1 MTRKKLFCGLCT
13 VMLLSLTGCSGEDG
27 QKEVKQI
34 TPEPIVTSVPKQG
47 GNAKE
52 DTIHMDKSGYLPF
65 VSSET
70 ATKLAIADGVELQD
84 YERVVDAS
92 DVGEGETFAY
102 ITPRYNS
109 WFVGVPQVTKVS
121 LGKKGVSLES
131 ASKVY
136 TDGGLVM
143 YKGKSKGVFACP
155 IPTEGRIEVPQG
167 TKDIYDCA
175 FYGCQKITSVVLPES
190 VRWIGGAAF
199 GEASRLESI
208 EVSMNNPFLK
218 SEDGVLYTKDG
229 LVLLAYPAGKPDK
242 YYKVKDGVKF
252 IAGGAFAGA
261 DNLEKIE
268 LPRGVFS
275 VEEYAFKGCRH
286 LKELC
291 GASRVYSVKE
301 TAYEYCE
308 ELGTI
313 DRPLMDGEL
322 ANGLMPIW
330 EENYMKNEL
339 SYIFD
344 ALPWKFSRA
353 NQGYI
358 TREDITRGLKL
369 SGLKVPKRL
378 EKKIDK
384 VTYPYE
390 MQVLTDLAQNSV
402 SWVDFDTKMDN
413 FLQRYGR

>member
-1 MTRKKLFCGLCT
+1 MTKKVFCGLCT
-13 VMLLSLTGCSGEDG
+13 VMLLALTGCSGEDG

-84 YERVVDAS
+84 YERVVDARV
-92 DVGEGETFAY
+92 VGEGETFAY

-109 WFVGVPQVTKVS
+109 WFVGAPQVTKVS

-155 IPTEGRIEVPQG
+155 IPAEGRIEVPQG

-175 FYGCQKITSVVLPES
+175 FYGCQKITSVALPES

-261 DNLEKIE
+261 DNLEEIE

-286 LKELC
+286 LNKIS
-291 GASRVYSVKE
+291 GASRIYSVKE

-308 ELGTI
+308 ELDTI

-339 SYIFD
+339 SYVFD

-358 TREDITRGLKL
+358 TREDITRVLKL

-378 EKKIDK
+378 KKKIDK
-384 VTYPYE
+384 VTYSYE
-390 MQVLTDLAQNSV
+390 MQILTDLAQNSV

>member
-1 MTRKKLFCGLCT
+1 MTKKVFCGLCT
-13 VMLLSLTGCSGEDG
+13 VMLLALTGCSGEDG

-84 YERVVDAS
+84 YERVVDARV
-92 DVGEGETFAY
+92 VGEGETFAY

-155 IPTEGRIEVPQG
+155 IPAEGRIEVPQG

-175 FYGCQKITSVVLPES
+175 FYGCQKITSVALPES

-261 DNLEKIE
+261 DNLEEIE

-286 LKELC
+286 LNKIS
-291 GASRVYSVKE
+291 GASRIYSVKE

-308 ELGTI
+308 ELDTI

-322 ANGLMPIW
+322 ANGLMTIW

-339 SYIFD
+339 SYVFD

-358 TREDITRGLKL
+358 TREDITRVLKL

-378 EKKIDK
+378 KKKIDK
-384 VTYPYE
+384 VTYSYE
-390 MQVLTDLAQNSV
+390 MQILTDLAQNSV

>member
-1 MTRKKLFCGLCT
+1 MTKKVFCGLCT
-13 VMLLSLTGCSGEDG
+13 VMLLALTGCSGEDG

-84 YERVVDAS
+84 YERVVDARV
-92 DVGEGETFAY
+92 VGEGETFAY

-109 WFVGVPQVTKVS
+109 WFVGAPQVTKVS

-175 FYGCQKITSVVLPES
+175 FYGCQKITSVALPES

-261 DNLEKIE
+261 DNLEEIE

-286 LKELC
+286 LNKIS
-291 GASRVYSVKE
+291 GASRIYSVKE

-308 ELGTI
+308 ELDTI

-339 SYIFD
+339 SYVFD

-358 TREDITRGLKL
+358 TREDITRVLKL
-369 SGLKVPKRL
+369 SGLKVTKRL
-378 EKKIDK
+378 KKKIDK
-384 VTYPYE
+384 VTYSYE
-390 MQVLTDLAQNSV
+390 MQILTDLAQNSV

>member
-1 MTRKKLFCGLCT
+1 MTKKVFCGLCT
-13 VMLLSLTGCSGEDG
+13 VMLLALTGCSGEDG

-84 YERVVDAS
+84 YERVVDARV
-92 DVGEGETFAY
+92 VGEGETFAY

-155 IPTEGRIEVPQG
+155 IPAEGRIEVPQG

-175 FYGCQKITSVVLPES
+175 FYGCQKITSVALPES

-208 EVSMNNPFLK
+208 EVSINNPFLK

-261 DNLEKIE
+261 DNLEEIE

-286 LKELC
+286 LNKIS
-291 GASRVYSVKE
+291 GASRIYSVKE

-308 ELGTI
+308 ELDTI

-339 SYIFD
+339 SYVFD

-358 TREDITRGLKL
+358 TREDITRVLKL

-378 EKKIDK
+378 KKKIDK
-384 VTYPYE
+384 VTYSYE
-390 MQVLTDLAQNSV
+390 MQILTDLAQNSV

>member
-1 MTRKKLFCGLCT
+1 MRRKMLWGVCSMMALLLVGCGSST
-13 VMLLSLTGCSGEDG
+13 NAG
-27 QKEVKQI
+27 QEIQQS
-34 TPEPIVTSVPKQG
+34 TPEPTVAAVTQQQ
-47 GNAKE
+47 NE
-52 DTIHMDKSGYLPF
+52 DYHVEGSTVYVDKSCYLPD
-65 VSSET
+65 VKADN
-70 ATKLAIADGVELQD
+70 ATEMVIADGVELKD
-84 YERVVDAS
+84 YEPAS
-92 DVGEGETFAY
+92 TKDECGSFVQ
-102 ITPRYNS
+102 PQYNS
-109 WFVGVPQVTKVS
+109 WFAGSPKVKSISLEKADVTV
-121 LGKKGVSLES
+121 GKK
-131 ASKVY
+131 SKAYVEN
-136 TDGGLVM
+136 GLLL
-143 YKGKSKGVFACP
+143 YKGEAKGVYACVP
-155 IPTEGRIEVPQG
+155 ATEGKVKIPQG
-167 TKDIYDCA
+167 IKDIYDCA
-175 FYGCQKITSVVLPES
+175 FYGCQKITSVALPES

-261 DNLEKIE
+261 DNLEEIE

-286 LKELC
+286 LNKIS
-291 GASRVYSVKE
+291 GASRIYSVKE

-308 ELGTI
+308 ELDTI

-339 SYIFD
+339 SYVFD

-378 EKKIDK
+378 KKKIDK
-384 VTYPYE
+384 VTYSYE
-390 MQVLTDLAQNSV
+390 MQILTDLTQNSV

>member
-1 MTRKKLFCGLCT
+1 MTKKVFCGLCT
-13 VMLLSLTGCSGEDG
+13 VMLLALTGCSGEDG

-84 YERVVDAS
+84 YERVVD
-92 DVGEGETFAY
+92 DRVVGEGETFAY

-155 IPTEGRIEVPQG
+155 IPAEGRIEVPQG

-175 FYGCQKITSVVLPES
+175 FYGCQKITSVALPES

-261 DNLEKIE
+261 DNLEEIE

-286 LKELC
+286 LNKIS
-291 GASRVYSVKE
+291 GASRIYSVKE

-308 ELGTI
+308 ELDTI

-339 SYIFD
+339 SYVFD

-358 TREDITRGLKL
+358 TREDITRVLKL

-378 EKKIDK
+378 KKKIDK
-384 VTYPYE
+384 VTYSYE
-390 MQVLTDLAQNSV
+390 MQILTDLAQNSV

>member
-1 MTRKKLFCGLCT
+1 MTKKVFCGLCT
-13 VMLLSLTGCSGEDG
+13 VMLLALTGCSGEDG

-70 ATKLAIADGVELQD
+70 ATQLAIADGVELQD
-84 YERVVDAS
+84 YERVVDARV
-92 DVGEGETFAY
+92 VGEGETFAY

-175 FYGCQKITSVVLPES
+175 FYGCQKITSVALPES

-261 DNLEKIE
+261 DNLEEIE

-286 LKELC
+286 LNKIS
-291 GASRVYSVKE
+291 GASRIYSVKE

-308 ELGTI
+308 ELDTI

-322 ANGLMPIW
+322 ANGLMPTW

-339 SYIFD
+339 SYVFD

-369 SGLKVPKRL
+369 LGLKVPKRL
-378 EKKIDK
+378 KKKIDK
-384 VTYPYE
+384 VTYSYE
-390 MQVLTDLAQNSV
+390 MQILTDLTQNSV

>member
-1 MTRKKLFCGLCT
+1 MTKKVFCGLCT
-13 VMLLSLTGCSGEDG
+13 VMLLALTGCSGEDG

-84 YERVVDAS
+84 YERVVDARV
-92 DVGEGETFAY
+92 VGEGETFAY

-155 IPTEGRIEVPQG
+155 IPAEGRIEVPQG

-175 FYGCQKITSVVLPES
+175 FYGCQKITSVALPES

-242 YYKVKDGVKF
+242 YYKVKDGVRF

-261 DNLEKIE
+261 DNLEEIE

-286 LKELC
+286 LNKIS
-291 GASRVYSVKE
+291 GASRIYSVKE

-308 ELGTI
+308 ELDTI

-339 SYIFD
+339 SYVFD

-358 TREDITRGLKL
+358 TREDITRVLKL

-378 EKKIDK
+378 KKKIDK
-384 VTYPYE
+384 VTYSYE
-390 MQVLTDLAQNSV
+390 MQILTDLAQNSV

>member
-1 MTRKKLFCGLCT
+1 MTKKVFCGLCT
-13 VMLLSLTGCSGEDG
+13 VMLLALTGCSGEDG

-84 YERVVDAS
+84 YERVVDARV
-92 DVGEGETFAY
+92 VGEGETFAY

-155 IPTEGRIEVPQG
+155 IPVEGRIEVPQG

-175 FYGCQKITSVVLPES
+175 FYGCQKITSVALPES

-261 DNLEKIE
+261 DNLEEIE

-286 LKELC
+286 LNKIS
-291 GASRVYSVKE
+291 GASRIYSVKE

-308 ELGTI
+308 ELDTI

-339 SYIFD
+339 SYVFD

-358 TREDITRGLKL
+358 TREDITRVLKL

-378 EKKIDK
+378 KKKIDK
-384 VTYPYE
+384 VTYSYE
-390 MQVLTDLAQNSV
+390 MQILTDLAQNSV

>member
-1 MTRKKLFCGLCT
+1 MTKKVFCGLCT
-13 VMLLSLTGCSGEDG
+13 VMLLALTGCSGEDG

-84 YERVVDAS
+84 YERVVDARV
-92 DVGEGETFAY
+92 VGEGETFAY

-155 IPTEGRIEVPQG
+155 IPAEGRIEVPQG

-175 FYGCQKITSVVLPES
+175 FYGCQKITSVALPES

-261 DNLEKIE
+261 DNLEEIE

-275 VEEYAFKGCRH
+275 VEEYGFKGCRH
-286 LKELC
+286 LNKIS
-291 GASRVYSVKE
+291 GASRIYSVKE

-308 ELGTI
+308 ELDTI

-339 SYIFD
+339 SYVFD

-358 TREDITRGLKL
+358 TREDITRVLKL

-378 EKKIDK
+378 KKKIDK
-384 VTYPYE
+384 VTYSYE
-390 MQVLTDLAQNSV
+390 MQILTDLAQNSV

>member
-1 MTRKKLFCGLCT
+1 MTKKVFCGLCT
-13 VMLLSLTGCSGEDG
+13 VMLLALTGCSGEDG

-34 TPEPIVTSVPKQG
+34 TPEPIVTFVPKQG

-84 YERVVDAS
+84 YERVVDARV
-92 DVGEGETFAY
+92 VGEGETFAY

-109 WFVGVPQVTKVS
+109 WFVGAPQVTKVS

-175 FYGCQKITSVVLPES
+175 FYGCQKITSVALPES

-199 GEASRLESI
+199 GEVSRLESI

-261 DNLEKIE
+261 DNLEEIE

-286 LKELC
+286 LNKIS
-291 GASRVYSVKE
+291 GASRIYSVKE

-308 ELGTI
+308 ELDTI

-339 SYIFD
+339 SYVFD

-353 NQGYI
+353 NQGYM

-378 EKKIDK
+378 KKKIDK
-384 VTYPYE
+384 VTYSYE
-390 MQVLTDLAQNSV
+390 MQILTDLTQNSV

>member
-1 MTRKKLFCGLCT
+1 MTKKVFCGLCT
-13 VMLLSLTGCSGEDG
+13 VMLLALTGCSGEDG

-84 YERVVDAS
+84 YERVVDARV
-92 DVGEGETFAY
+92 VGEGETFAY

-155 IPTEGRIEVPQG
+155 IPAEGRIEVPQG

-175 FYGCQKITSVVLPES
+175 FYGCQKITSVALPES

-218 SEDGVLYTKDG
+218 REDGVLYTKDG

-261 DNLEKIE
+261 DNLEEIE

-286 LKELC
+286 LNKIS
-291 GASRVYSVKE
+291 GASRIYSVKE

-308 ELGTI
+308 ELDTI

-339 SYIFD
+339 SYVFD

-358 TREDITRGLKL
+358 TREDITRVLKL

-378 EKKIDK
+378 KKKIDK
-384 VTYPYE
+384 VTYSYE
-390 MQVLTDLAQNSV
+390 MQILTDLAQNSV

>member
-1 MTRKKLFCGLCT
+1 MTKKVFCGLCT
-13 VMLLSLTGCSGEDG
+13 VMLLALTGCSGEDG

-84 YERVVDAS
+84 YERVVDARV
-92 DVGEGETFAY
+92 VGEGETFAY

-155 IPTEGRIEVPQG
+155 IPAEGRIEAPQG

-175 FYGCQKITSVVLPES
+175 FYGCQKITSVALPES

-261 DNLEKIE
+261 DNLEEIE

-286 LKELC
+286 LNKIS
-291 GASRVYSVKE
+291 GASRIYSVKE

-308 ELGTI
+308 ELDTI

-339 SYIFD
+339 SYVFD

-358 TREDITRGLKL
+358 TREDITRVLKL

-378 EKKIDK
+378 KKKIDK
-384 VTYPYE
+384 VTYSYE
-390 MQVLTDLAQNSV
+390 MQILTDLAQNSV

>member
-1 MTRKKLFCGLCT
+1 MTKKVFCGLCT
-13 VMLLSLTGCSGEDG
+13 VMLLALTGCSGEDG

-84 YERVVDAS
+84 YERVVDARV
-92 DVGEGETFAY
+92 VGEGETFAY

-175 FYGCQKITSVVLPES
+175 FYGCQKITSVALPES

-199 GEASRLESI
+199 GEDSRLESI

-261 DNLEKIE
+261 DNLEEIE

-286 LKELC
+286 LNKIS
-291 GASRVYSVKE
+291 GASRIYSVKE

-308 ELGTI
+308 ELDTI

-339 SYIFD
+339 SYVFD

-358 TREDITRGLKL
+358 TREDITRVLKL

-378 EKKIDK
+378 KKKIDK
-384 VTYPYE
+384 VTYSYE
-390 MQVLTDLAQNSV
+390 MQILTDLAQNSV

>member
-1 MTRKKLFCGLCT
+1 MTKKVFCGLCT
-13 VMLLSLTGCSGEDG
+13 VMLLALTGCSGEDG

-84 YERVVDAS
+84 YERVVDARV
-92 DVGEGETFAY
+92 VGEGETFAY

-109 WFVGVPQVTKVS
+109 WFVGAPQVTKVS

-175 FYGCQKITSVVLPES
+175 FYGCQKITSVALPES

-252 IAGGAFAGA
+252 IAGGAFAGS
-261 DNLEKIE
+261 DNLEEIE
-268 LPRGVFS
+268 LSRGVFS

-286 LKELC
+286 LNKIS
-291 GASRVYSVKE
+291 GASRIYSVKE

-308 ELGTI
+308 ELDTI

-339 SYIFD
+339 SYVFD

-378 EKKIDK
+378 KKKIDK
-384 VTYPYE
+384 VTYSYE
-390 MQVLTDLAQNSV
+390 MQILTDLAQNSV

>member
-1 MTRKKLFCGLCT
+1 MTKKVFCGLCT
-13 VMLLSLTGCSGEDG
+13 VMLLALTGCSGEDG

-84 YERVVDAS
+84 YERVVDARV
-92 DVGEGETFAY
+92 VGEGETFAY

-155 IPTEGRIEVPQG
+155 IPAEGRIEVPQG

-175 FYGCQKITSVVLPES
+175 FYGCQKITSVALPES

-242 YYKVKDGVKF
+242 SYKVKDGVKF

-261 DNLEKIE
+261 DNLEEIE

-286 LKELC
+286 LNKIS
-291 GASRVYSVKE
+291 GASRIYSVKE

-308 ELGTI
+308 ELDTI

-339 SYIFD
+339 SYVFD

-358 TREDITRGLKL
+358 TREDITRVLKL

-378 EKKIDK
+378 KKKIDK
-384 VTYPYE
+384 VTYSYE
-390 MQVLTDLAQNSV
+390 MQILTDLAQNSV

>member
-1 MTRKKLFCGLCT
+1 MTKKVFCGLCT
-13 VMLLSLTGCSGEDG
+13 VMLLALTGCSGEDG

-84 YERVVDAS
+84 YERVVDARV
-92 DVGEGETFAY
+92 VGEGETFAY

-155 IPTEGRIEVPQG
+155 IPAEGRIEVPQG

-175 FYGCQKITSVVLPES
+175 FYGCQKITSVALPES

-261 DNLEKIE
+261 DNLEEIE

-286 LKELC
+286 LNKISA
-291 GASRVYSVKE
+291 ASRIYSVKE

-308 ELGTI
+308 ELDTI

-339 SYIFD
+339 SYVFD

-358 TREDITRGLKL
+358 TREDITRVLKL

-378 EKKIDK
+378 KKKIDK
-384 VTYPYE
+384 VTYSYE
-390 MQVLTDLAQNSV
+390 MQILTDLAQNSV

>member
-1 MTRKKLFCGLCT
+1 MTKKVFCGLCT
-13 VMLLSLTGCSGEDG
+13 VMLLALTGCSGEDG

-84 YERVVDAS
+84 YERVVDARV
-92 DVGEGETFAY
+92 VGEGETFAY

-109 WFVGVPQVTKVS
+109 WFVGAPQVTKVS

-175 FYGCQKITSVVLPES
+175 FYGCQKITSVALPES

-261 DNLEKIE
+261 DNLEEIE

-286 LKELC
+286 LNKIS
-291 GASRVYSVKE
+291 GASRIYSVKE

-308 ELGTI
+308 ELDTI

-339 SYIFD
+339 SYVFD

-358 TREDITRGLKL
+358 TREDITRVLKL

-378 EKKIDK
+378 KKKIDK
-384 VTYPYE
+384 VTYSYE
-390 MQVLTDLAQNSV
+390 MQILTDLAQNSV

>member
-1 MTRKKLFCGLCT
+1 MTKKVFCGLCT
-13 VMLLSLTGCSGEDG
+13 VMLLALTGCSGEDG

-84 YERVVDAS
+84 YERVVDARV
-92 DVGEGETFAY
+92 VGEGETFAY

-155 IPTEGRIEVPQG
+155 IPAEGRIEVPQG

-175 FYGCQKITSVVLPES
+175 LYGCQKITSVALPES

-261 DNLEKIE
+261 DNLEEIE

-286 LKELC
+286 LNKIS
-291 GASRVYSVKE
+291 GASRIYSVKE

-308 ELGTI
+308 ELDTI

-339 SYIFD
+339 SYVFD

-358 TREDITRGLKL
+358 TREDITRVLKL

-378 EKKIDK
+378 KKKIDK
-384 VTYPYE
+384 VTYSYE
-390 MQVLTDLAQNSV
+390 MQILTDLAQNSV

>member
-1 MTRKKLFCGLCT
+1 MTKKVFCGLCT
-13 VMLLSLTGCSGEDG
+13 VMLLALTGCSGEDG

-84 YERVVDAS
+84 YERVVDARV
-92 DVGEGETFAY
+92 VGEGETFAY

-131 ASKVY
+131 AIKVY

-155 IPTEGRIEVPQG
+155 IPAEGRIEVPQG

-175 FYGCQKITSVVLPES
+175 FYGCQKITSVALPES

-261 DNLEKIE
+261 DNLEEIE

-286 LKELC
+286 LNKIS
-291 GASRVYSVKE
+291 GASRIYSVKE

-308 ELGTI
+308 ELDTI

-339 SYIFD
+339 SYVFD

-358 TREDITRGLKL
+358 TREDITRVLKL

-378 EKKIDK
+378 KKKIDK
-384 VTYPYE
+384 VTYSYE
-390 MQVLTDLAQNSV
+390 MQILTDLAQNSV

>member
-1 MTRKKLFCGLCT
+1 MTKKVFCGLCT
-13 VMLLSLTGCSGEDG
+13 VMLLALTGCSGEDG

-84 YERVVDAS
+84 YERVVDARV
-92 DVGEGETFAY
+92 VGEGETFAY

-155 IPTEGRIEVPQG
+155 IPAEGRIEVPQG

-175 FYGCQKITSVVLPES
+175 FYGCQKITSVALPES

-261 DNLEKIE
+261 DNLEAIE

-286 LKELC
+286 LNKIS
-291 GASRVYSVKE
+291 GASRIYSVKE

-308 ELGTI
+308 ELDTI

-339 SYIFD
+339 SYVFD

-358 TREDITRGLKL
+358 TREDITRVLKL

-378 EKKIDK
+378 KKKIDK
-384 VTYPYE
+384 VTYSYE
-390 MQVLTDLAQNSV
+390 MQILTDLAQNSV

>member
-1 MTRKKLFCGLCT
+1 MTKKVFCGLCT
-13 VMLLSLTGCSGEDG
+13 VMLLALTGCSGEDG
-27 QKEVKQI
+27 QKEVRQI

-84 YERVVDAS
+84 YERVVDARV
-92 DVGEGETFAY
+92 VGEGETFAY

-109 WFVGVPQVTKVS
+109 WFVGAPQVTKVS

-175 FYGCQKITSVVLPES
+175 FYGCQKITSVALPES

-261 DNLEKIE
+261 DNLEEIE

-286 LKELC
+286 LNKIS
-291 GASRVYSVKE
+291 GASRIYSVKE

-308 ELGTI
+308 ELDTI

-339 SYIFD
+339 SYVFD

-358 TREDITRGLKL
+358 TREDITRVLKL

-378 EKKIDK
+378 KKKIDK
-384 VTYPYE
+384 VTYSYE
-390 MQVLTDLAQNSV
+390 MQILTDLAQNSV

>member
-1 MTRKKLFCGLCT
+1 MTKKVFCGLCT
-13 VMLLSLTGCSGEDG
+13 VMLLALTGCSGEDG

-84 YERVVDAS
+84 YERVVDARV
-92 DVGEGETFAY
+92 VGEGETFAY

-155 IPTEGRIEVPQG
+155 IPAEGRIEVPQG

-175 FYGCQKITSVVLPES
+175 FYGCQKITSVALPES

-229 LVLLAYPAGKPDK
+229 LVLLAYPAGKQDK

-261 DNLEKIE
+261 DNLEEIE

-286 LKELC
+286 LNKIS
-291 GASRVYSVKE
+291 GASRIYSVKE

-308 ELGTI
+308 ELDTI

-339 SYIFD
+339 SYVFD

-358 TREDITRGLKL
+358 TREDITRVLKL

-378 EKKIDK
+378 KKKIDK
-384 VTYPYE
+384 VTYSYE
-390 MQVLTDLAQNSV
+390 MQILTDLAQNSV

>member
-1 MTRKKLFCGLCT
+1 MTKKVFCGLCT
-13 VMLLSLTGCSGEDG
+13 VMLLALTGCSGEDG

-84 YERVVDAS
+84 YERVVDARV
-92 DVGEGETFAY
+92 VGEGETFAY

-121 LGKKGVSLES
+121 LGKKGVSLER

-155 IPTEGRIEVPQG
+155 IPAEGRIEVPQG

-175 FYGCQKITSVVLPES
+175 FYGCQKITSVALPES

-261 DNLEKIE
+261 DNLEEIE

-286 LKELC
+286 LNKIS
-291 GASRVYSVKE
+291 GASRIYSVKE

-308 ELGTI
+308 ELDTI

-339 SYIFD
+339 SYVFD

-358 TREDITRGLKL
+358 TREDITRVLKL

-378 EKKIDK
+378 KKKIDK
-384 VTYPYE
+384 VTYSYE
-390 MQVLTDLAQNSV
+390 MQILTDLAQNSV

>member
-1 MTRKKLFCGLCT
+1 MTKKVFCGLCT
-13 VMLLSLTGCSGEDG
+13 VMLLALTGCSGEDG

-84 YERVVDAS
+84 YERVVDARV
-92 DVGEGETFAY
+92 VGEGETFAY

-121 LGKKGVSLES
+121 PGKKGVSLES

-155 IPTEGRIEVPQG
+155 IPAEGRIEVPQG

-175 FYGCQKITSVVLPES
+175 FYGCQKITSVALPES

-261 DNLEKIE
+261 DNLEEIE

-286 LKELC
+286 LNKIS
-291 GASRVYSVKE
+291 GASRIYSVKE

-308 ELGTI
+308 ELDTI

-339 SYIFD
+339 SYVFD

-358 TREDITRGLKL
+358 TREDITRVLKL

-378 EKKIDK
+378 KKKIDK
-384 VTYPYE
+384 VTYSYE
-390 MQVLTDLAQNSV
+390 MQILTDLAQNSV

>member
-1 MTRKKLFCGLCT
+1 MTKKVFCGLCT
-13 VMLLSLTGCSGEDG
+13 VMLLALTGCSGEDG

-34 TPEPIVTSVPKQG
+34 TPGPIVTSVPKQG

-84 YERVVDAS
+84 YERVVDARV
-92 DVGEGETFAY
+92 VGEGETFAY

-175 FYGCQKITSVVLPES
+175 FYGCQKITSVALPES

-199 GEASRLESI
+199 GEDSRLESI

-261 DNLEKIE
+261 DNLEEIE

-286 LKELC
+286 LNKIS
-291 GASRVYSVKE
+291 GASRIYSVKE

-308 ELGTI
+308 ELDTI

-339 SYIFD
+339 SYVFD

-358 TREDITRGLKL
+358 TREDITRVLKL

-378 EKKIDK
+378 KKKIDK
-384 VTYPYE
+384 VTCPYE
-390 MQVLTDLAQNSV
+390 MQILTDLAQNSV

>member
-1 MTRKKLFCGLCT
+1 MTKKVFCGLCT
-13 VMLLSLTGCSGEDG
+13 VMLLALTGCSGEDG

-84 YERVVDAS
+84 YERVVDARV
-92 DVGEGETFAY
+92 VGEGETFAY

-143 YKGKSKGVFACP
+143 YKGKSKGVFACS
-155 IPTEGRIEVPQG
+155 IPAEGRIEVPQG

-175 FYGCQKITSVVLPES
+175 FYGCQKITSVALPES

-261 DNLEKIE
+261 DNLEEIE

-286 LKELC
+286 LNKIS
-291 GASRVYSVKE
+291 GASRIYSVKE

-308 ELGTI
+308 ELDTI

-339 SYIFD
+339 SYVFD

-358 TREDITRGLKL
+358 TREDITRVLKL

-378 EKKIDK
+378 KKKIDK
-384 VTYPYE
+384 VTYSYE
-390 MQVLTDLAQNSV
+390 MQILTDLAQNSV

>member
-1 MTRKKLFCGLCT
+1 M
-13 VMLLSLTGCSGEDG
+13 
-27 QKEVKQI
+27 
-34 TPEPIVTSVPKQG
+34 IV
-47 GNAKE
+47 
-52 DTIHMDKSGYLPF
+52 L
-65 VSSET
+65 
-70 ATKLAIADGVELQD
+70 
-84 YERVVDAS
+84 
-92 DVGEGETFAY
+92 
-102 ITPRYNS
+102 
-109 WFVGVPQVTKVS
+109 
-121 LGKKGVSLES
+121 
-131 ASKVY
+131 
-136 TDGGLVM
+136 
-143 YKGKSKGVFACP
+143 
-155 IPTEGRIEVPQG
+155 
-167 TKDIYDCA
+167 
-175 FYGCQKITSVVLPES
+175 FYGCQKITSVALPES

-252 IAGGAFAGA
+252 IAGGAFCRA
-261 DNLEKIE
+261 DNLEEIE

-286 LKELC
+286 LNKIS
-291 GASRVYSVKE
+291 GASRIYSVKE

-308 ELGTI
+308 ELDTI

-339 SYIFD
+339 SYVFD

-358 TREDITRGLKL
+358 TREDIARVLKL

-378 EKKIDK
+378 KKKIDK
-384 VTYPYE
+384 VTYSYE
-390 MQVLTDLAQNSV
+390 MQILTDLAQNSV
-402 SWVDFDTKMDN
+402 SWVDF
-413 FLQRYGR
+413 

>member
-1 MTRKKLFCGLCT
+1 MTKKVFCGLCT
-13 VMLLSLTGCSGEDG
+13 VMLLALTGCSGEDG

-84 YERVVDAS
+84 YERVVDARV
-92 DVGEGETFAY
+92 VGEGETFAY

-155 IPTEGRIEVPQG
+155 IPAEGRIEVPQG

-175 FYGCQKITSVVLPES
+175 FYGCQKITSVALPES

-252 IAGGAFAGA
+252 TAGGAFAGA
-261 DNLEKIE
+261 DNLEEIE

-286 LKELC
+286 LNKIS
-291 GASRVYSVKE
+291 GASRIYSVKE

-308 ELGTI
+308 ELDTI

-339 SYIFD
+339 SYVFD

-358 TREDITRGLKL
+358 TREDITRVLKL

-378 EKKIDK
+378 KKKIDK
-384 VTYPYE
+384 VTYSYE
-390 MQVLTDLAQNSV
+390 MQILTDLAQNSV

>member
-1 MTRKKLFCGLCT
+1 MTKKVFCGLCT
-13 VMLLSLTGCSGEDG
+13 VMLLALTGCSGEDG

-84 YERVVDAS
+84 YERVVDARV
-92 DVGEGETFAY
+92 VGEGETFAY

-109 WFVGVPQVTKVS
+109 WFVGAPQVTKVS

-175 FYGCQKITSVVLPES
+175 FYGCQKITSVALPES

-199 GEASRLESI
+199 GEDSRLESI

-218 SEDGVLYTKDG
+218 SEDGVLYTMDG

-261 DNLEKIE
+261 DNLEEIE

-286 LKELC
+286 LNKIS
-291 GASRVYSVKE
+291 GASRIYSVKE

-308 ELGTI
+308 ELDTI

-339 SYIFD
+339 SYVFD

-358 TREDITRGLKL
+358 TREDITRVLKL

-378 EKKIDK
+378 KKKIDK
-384 VTYPYE
+384 VTYSYE
-390 MQVLTDLAQNSV
+390 MQILTDLAQNSV

>member
-1 MTRKKLFCGLCT
+1 MTKKVFCGLCT
-13 VMLLSLTGCSGEDG
+13 VMLLALTGCSGEDG

-70 ATKLAIADGVELQD
+70 ATQLAIADGVELQD
-84 YERVVDAS
+84 YERVVDARV
-92 DVGEGETFAY
+92 VGEGETFAY

-175 FYGCQKITSVVLPES
+175 FYGCQKITSVALPES

-261 DNLEKIE
+261 DNLEEIE

-286 LKELC
+286 LNKIS
-291 GASRVYSVKE
+291 GASRIYSVKE

-308 ELGTI
+308 ELDTI

-322 ANGLMPIW
+322 ANGLMPTW

-339 SYIFD
+339 SYVFD

-378 EKKIDK
+378 KKKIDK
-384 VTYPYE
+384 VTYSYE
-390 MQVLTDLAQNSV
+390 MQILTDLTQNSV

>member
-1 MTRKKLFCGLCT
+1 MTKKVFCGLCT
-13 VMLLSLTGCSGEDG
+13 VMLLALTGCSGEDG

-84 YERVVDAS
+84 YERVVDARV
-92 DVGEGETFAY
+92 VGEGETFAY

-155 IPTEGRIEVPQG
+155 IPAEGRIEVPQG

-175 FYGCQKITSVVLPES
+175 FYGCQKITSVALPES

-199 GEASRLESI
+199 GEDSRLESI
-208 EVSMNNPFLK
+208 EVSMNNSFLK

-261 DNLEKIE
+261 DNLEEIE

-286 LKELC
+286 LNKIS
-291 GASRVYSVKE
+291 GASRIYSVKE

-308 ELGTI
+308 ELDTI

-339 SYIFD
+339 SYVFD

-378 EKKIDK
+378 KKKIDK
-384 VTYPYE
+384 VTYSYE
-390 MQVLTDLAQNSV
+390 MQILTDLAQNSV

>member
-1 MTRKKLFCGLCT
+1 MTKKVFCGLCT
-13 VMLLSLTGCSGEDG
+13 VMLLALTGCSGEDG

-84 YERVVDAS
+84 YERVVDARV
-92 DVGEGETFAY
+92 VGEGETFAY

-155 IPTEGRIEVPQG
+155 IPAEGRIEVPQG

-175 FYGCQKITSVVLPES
+175 FYGCQKITSVALPES

-261 DNLEKIE
+261 DNLEEIE

-286 LKELC
+286 LNKIS
-291 GASRVYSVKE
+291 GASRIYSEKE

-308 ELGTI
+308 ELDTI

-339 SYIFD
+339 SYVFD

-358 TREDITRGLKL
+358 TREDITRVLKL

-378 EKKIDK
+378 KKKIDK
-384 VTYPYE
+384 VTYSYE
-390 MQVLTDLAQNSV
+390 MQILTDLAQNSV

>member
-1 MTRKKLFCGLCT
+1 MTKKVFCGLCT
-13 VMLLSLTGCSGEDG
+13 VMLLALTGCSGEDG

-70 ATKLAIADGVELQD
+70 ATKLAIAAGVELQD
-84 YERVVDAS
+84 YERVVDARV
-92 DVGEGETFAY
+92 VGEGETFAY

-155 IPTEGRIEVPQG
+155 IPAEGRIEVPQG

-175 FYGCQKITSVVLPES
+175 FYGCQKITSVALPES

-261 DNLEKIE
+261 DNLEEIE

-286 LKELC
+286 LNKIS
-291 GASRVYSVKE
+291 GASRIYSVKE

-308 ELGTI
+308 ELDTI

-339 SYIFD
+339 SYVFD

-358 TREDITRGLKL
+358 TREDITRVLKL

-378 EKKIDK
+378 KKKIDK
-384 VTYPYE
+384 VTYSYE
-390 MQVLTDLAQNSV
+390 MQILTDLAQNSV

>member
-1 MTRKKLFCGLCT
+1 MTKKVFCGLCT
-13 VMLLSLTGCSGEDG
+13 VMLLALTGCSGEDG

-84 YERVVDAS
+84 YERVVDARV
-92 DVGEGETFAY
+92 VGEGETFAY

-109 WFVGVPQVTKVS
+109 WFVGAPQVTKVS

-175 FYGCQKITSVVLPES
+175 FYGCQKITSVALPES

-199 GEASRLESI
+199 GEDSRLESI

-261 DNLEKIE
+261 DNLEEIE

-286 LKELC
+286 LNKIS
-291 GASRVYSVKE
+291 GASRIYSVKE

-308 ELGTI
+308 ELDTI

-339 SYIFD
+339 SYVFD

-378 EKKIDK
+378 KKKIDK
-384 VTYPYE
+384 VTCPYE
-390 MQVLTDLAQNSV
+390 MQILTDLTQNSV

>member
-1 MTRKKLFCGLCT
+1 MTKKVFCGLCT
-13 VMLLSLTGCSGEDG
+13 VMLLALTGCSGEDG

-84 YERVVDAS
+84 YERVVDARV
-92 DVGEGETFAY
+92 VGEGETFAY

-109 WFVGVPQVTKVS
+109 WFVGAPQVTKVS

-175 FYGCQKITSVVLPES
+175 FYGCQKITSVALPES

-261 DNLEKIE
+261 DNLEEIE

-286 LKELC
+286 LNKIS
-291 GASRVYSVKE
+291 GASRIYSVKE

-308 ELGTI
+308 ELDTI

-339 SYIFD
+339 SYVFD

-358 TREDITRGLKL
+358 TREDIMRVLKL

-378 EKKIDK
+378 KKKIDK
-384 VTYPYE
+384 VTYSYE
-390 MQVLTDLAQNSV
+390 MQILTDLAQNSV